1 MSLNL
6 RTMVSCC
13 GVFAAVGIVA
23 CRGHVVSGENPGP
36 ESGGANATGG
46 AGGTGGTGI
55 SGGNGGDPGGVGGSG
70 GGAGGSASGGASGS
84 SSGGASGSASGAGG
98 SSGSTDGGPCYQACG
113 TPAGAVQTFSTPED
127 VYAALVGVWV
137 ICPGLAAASKV
148 FAQAPADTI
157 GIEYTTPGEK
167 GGNVYYLVQG
177 FSGPVRG
184 AGFDY
189 QLTYDV
195 SQSGSLLQLN
205 MHPTPN
211 SGFAPSF
218 RFSPCP
224 TQWQMGAM
232 YGPDKAILIPHY

>member
-6 RTMVSCC
+6 RTMMSYC
-13 GVFAAVGIVA
+13 GVFAAAHVVA
-23 CRGHVVSGENPGP
+23 CGGHVTSGENPGP
-36 ESGGANATGG
+36 DSGGAGAAGG
-46 AGGTGGTGI
+46 AGGTGGAGT
-55 SGGNGGDPGGVGGSG
+55 SGGNGGDPGSGVGGSG
-70 GGAGGSASGGASGS
+70 GGSSGAGGS
-84 SSGGASGSASGAGG
+84 SSGGAGGSGGSAG
-98 SSGSTDGGPCYQACG
+98 SSDAGPCYQACG
-113 TPAGAVQTFSTPED
+113 TPAGAVQTFSTTED

-137 ICPGLAAASKV
+137 ICPGLGAASKV

-167 GGNVYYLVQG
+167 GGNVYYLVPG
-177 FSGPVRG
+177 ASGPVRG

-195 SQSGSLLQLN
+195 SGTGSYLQLN

-232 YGPDKAILIPHY
+232 YGSDKAILIPYH

>member
-23 CRGHVVSGENPGP
+23 CGGHVVSGENPGP
-36 ESGGANATGG
+36 DSGGASATGG
-46 AGGTGGTGI
+46 AGGTGGAGT
-55 SGGNGGDPGGVGGSG
+55 SGGNGGNGGD
-70 GGAGGSASGGASGS
+70 AGS
-84 SSGGASGSASGAGG
+84 STGGASGSASGAGG
-98 SSGSTDGGPCYQACG
+98 SSGSTDGGLCYQACG

-137 ICPGLAAASKV
+137 ICPGLTAASKV

-157 GIEYTTPGEK
+157 GIEYTKPEVK

-177 FSGPVRG
+177 ASGPVRG

-232 YGPDKAILIPHY
+232 YASDKAILVPYY